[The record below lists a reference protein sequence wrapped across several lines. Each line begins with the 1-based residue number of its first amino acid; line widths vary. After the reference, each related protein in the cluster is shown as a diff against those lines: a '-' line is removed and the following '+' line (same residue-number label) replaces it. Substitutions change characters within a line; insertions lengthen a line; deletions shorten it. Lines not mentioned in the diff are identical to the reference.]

1 MRDIRRVAV
10 IGAGT
15 MGRQIAL
22 QCARHGFP
30 VALFDVAAGRVF
42 GRCGAHGSVRSSRGW
57 VRLAN

>member
-1 MRDIRRVAV
+1 MREIRRVAV

-30 VALFDVAAGRVF
+30 VALFDVQSWPRWLRPNA
-42 GRCGAHGSVRSSRGW
+42 GSVRSRGAGS
-57 VRLAN
+57 RLAN